1 VWKLAAAKLLLLTT
15 LLLQVFTQRNF
26 DSRLLSTEVE
36 FYWHKQRYR
45 VFVPPFGGLGV
56 NVHGS
61 TMAHWKARGRLPI
74 SATWT
79 FFASCHDWG
88 AMTGYWSQFSCL
100 KGGGS
105 LSGGNRL
112 FQDYWRLKTRVPG
125 LSRGVVCVI
134 SRFRTIPAWKRY
146 AQTDTQRRLILAH
159 S

>member
-1 VWKLAAAKLLLLTT
+1 VKTCSSKVVVTNNFAAASFHAKKLWQQTSFDRSWILLAKTAK
-15 LLLQVFTQRNF
+15 
-26 DSRLLSTEVE
+26 SR
-36 FYWHKQRYR
+36 FGQ
-45 VFVPPFGGLGV
+45 PFGGLGV

-79 FFASCHDWG
+79 FFASCHGWG